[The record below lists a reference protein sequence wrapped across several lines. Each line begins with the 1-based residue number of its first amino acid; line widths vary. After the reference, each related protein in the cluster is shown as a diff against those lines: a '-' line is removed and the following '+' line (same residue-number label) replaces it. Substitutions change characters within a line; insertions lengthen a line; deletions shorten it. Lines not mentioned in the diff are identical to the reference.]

1 MAKIDW
7 QVLSVDDMQRTAVI
21 IYVCGEH
28 KIERNIPIGD
38 DGVDASVDRFMPK
51 DEFSRMT
58 NPPPSLAE
66 FVGKT
71 GTTEVDLTPVEP
83 KPIEKAKGVAGTVVG

>member
-1 MAKIDW
+1 MARIDW

-28 KIERNIPIGD
+28 RIERNIPIGD
-38 DGVDASVDRFMPK
+38 DGVDASVGRFMPK
-51 DEFSRMT
+51 DEFSRVT
-58 NPPPSLAE
+58 HPGPSLGG

-71 GTTEVDLTPVEP
+71 GTAEVDLAPVTPR
-83 KPIEKAKGVAGTVVG
+83 PIEKAKGMAGTVIG